1 MTDTNVSR
9 RRIMGMGLAAAS
21 ASVMSISGTQASGAA
36 QFEGL
41 SGDKANFQQ
50 EERFGTSFRRAYA
63 FLQAMMDAYAQGAT
77 LRLVQSYPDQQGLMS
92 TAFTYDNSLTIFAY
106 LARGKKEDIERAR
119 IVGDSLLYA
128 QQHDP
133 NYSDG
138 RLRQA
143 YFVDQPDANGAYIR
157 LATDPFWFVGSAVGD
172 MAWPAMALAQL
183 YRQTRDR
190 RYLEGAVG
198 LGNWIHTVTYD
209 TRGAGGYN
217 YGVDGA
223 NNLLT
228 YKSTEHNIDVYALF
242 RMLANLT
249 GDRTWLSR
257 AQHARGFLAAMWN
270 ASEGFF
276 WTGTTPDGAT
286 INQDN
291 IPADTQIWSFMA
303 LLDDGYAGSI
313 DWAMANLSTI
323 DTPQTIN
330 SWLTGT
336 VRIDGASYAS
346 LSMRALAP
354 SSQWDM
360 PPNPNAV
367 WLEGSAHLA
376 AALLSRGLSHAREE
390 GDLGSARGL
399 LDNIRSAQ
407 QHLGKGQTV
416 GGKALIEGQ
425 GIVSSSSVLNTGFGF
440 SFNPRLHTGATAW
453 YLIAGHAT
461 NPFQL
466 GLR

>member
-1 MTDTNVSR
+1 MKDGNVSR
-9 RRIMGMGLAAAS
+9 RGLMAMGLAAGSAVLIGACEAS
-21 ASVMSISGTQASGAA
+21 AGGEPDGPSWERSG
-36 QFEGL
+36 FRP
-41 SGDKANFQQ
+41 
-50 EERFGTSFRRAYA
+50 EERFGSSFKRAFS
-63 FLQAMMDAYAQGAT
+63 FLDAMMDAYAQGST

-92 TAFTYDNSLTIFAY
+92 TAFTYDNSLIIFAC
-106 LARGKKEDIERAR
+106 LARGRKEDIARAR
-119 IVGDSLLYA
+119 IIGDSLLYA
-128 QQHDP
+128 QNHDP

-143 YFVDQPDANGAYIR
+143 YFVDQPDVNGAYIR

-183 YRQTRDR
+183 FRQTRDR
-190 RYLEGAVG
+190 RYLDGAVR
-198 LGNWIHTVTYD
+198 LGTWIHDVTYD

-217 YGVDGA
+217 YGVDGTNA
-223 NNLLT
+223 LLT

-242 RMLANLT
+242 RMLASLT
-249 GDRTWLSR
+249 GNRVWLGR

-291 IPADTQIWSFMA
+291 IPADTQIWSFMS
-303 LLDDGYAGSI
+303 LLDNGYAESI
-313 DWAMANLSTI
+313 DWAVANLSTI

-336 VRIDGASYAS
+336 VRIDGVTYAS

-354 SSQWDM
+354 ASQWDL

-376 AALLSRGLSHAREE
+376 AALLSRGSSYARRE
-390 GDLGSARGL
+390 GDFTAAKEL
-399 LDNIRSAQ
+399 LENIRMAQ
-407 QHLGKGQTV
+407 QHLGKDQTV
-416 GGKALIEGQ
+416 GGKALVEAQ
-425 GIVSSSSVLNTGFGF
+425 GVVSSSSVINTGFGF
-440 SFNPRLHTGATAW
+440 SFNPRLHTGATSW
-453 YLIAGHAT
+453 YLIAGHAA

>member
-1 MTDTNVSR
+1 MKDGNVSR
-9 RRIMGMGLAAAS
+9 RGLMGLGLAAAS
-21 ASVMSISGTQASGAA
+21 ASVMSIGTAQASGADFFSDWA
-36 QFEGL
+36 SFRP
-41 SGDKANFQQ
+41 
-50 EERFGTSFRRAYA
+50 EERFSTSFRRA
-63 FLQAMMDAYAQGAT
+63 FVHLDTMMDAYAQGSK

-92 TAFTYDNSLTIFAY
+92 TAFTYDNSLIIFAY
-106 LARGKKEDIERAR
+106 LARGKREDLARAR

-128 QQHDP
+128 QNNDP
-133 NYSDG
+133 NYNDG

-190 RYLEGAVG
+190 RFLDGAVR

-217 YGVDGA
+217 YGVDGG
-223 NNLLT
+223 NNLLA

-242 RMLANLT
+242 KMLGSLT
-249 GDRTWLSR
+249 GNRSWQTR
-257 AQHARGFLAAMWN
+257 AQHARTFLDAMWN
-270 ASEGFF
+270 AEEGFF

-286 INQDN
+286 INKDN

-303 LLDDGYAGSI
+303 LQDDDYAKSI
-313 DWAMANLSTI
+313 DWAVANLSTI

-330 SWLTGT
+330 SWLEGKL
-336 VRIDGASYAS
+336 RIDGITYAS
-346 LSMRALAP
+346 QSLRALAP
-354 SSQWDM
+354 ASQWDM
-360 PPNPNAV
+360 PPNPNAI

-376 AALLSRGLSHAREE
+376 AALLSRAFSRSRRE
-390 GDLGSARGL
+390 GDLVGAKDL
-399 LDNIRSAQ
+399 LDNIKTAQ
-407 QHLGKGQTV
+407 QHLGKEQTIA
-416 GGKALIEGQ
+416 GRPLAEGN
-425 GIVSSSSVLNTGFGF
+425 GVTSSTSVVNTGFGF

-453 YLIAGHAT
+453 YLIAGHLT